1 VSHAVAAVPSRAAA
15 PLQSSRRRGPRA
27 TEIALIGFG
36 SIVTALLLFAAVF
49 GPEIAPYDPLAVSL
63 RERLLPPSFEGATP
77 HWLGTDQLGR
87 DILARIL
94 HAARVTISISLAAV
108 TLSAIVGFFF
118 GIVSGYFPG
127 AADLVVSRIVDVQ
140 LAFPTILLAI
150 TIVAVFG
157 TSIPMLILVFVIAG
171 WVRYVR
177 IIRAQTLVLREMQFV
192 EASRAIGATSLRI
205 IAKHLVPNLRT
216 EIIILMNL
224 EVGRIILIESS
235 LSYLGL
241 GVQPPLP
248 TWGNMLNEGRL
259 YLQTSWW
266 VVTFPGLA
274 IMFTVL
280 GINLLSEGLR
290 AFYDPRQRGR

>member
-1 VSHAVAAVPSRAAA
+1 MSESLAAVPGREAL
-15 PLQSSRRRGPRA
+15 PLQRTRRRTLGP
-27 TEIALIGFG
+27 TNLALIGFG
-36 SIVTALLLFAAVF
+36 SAVTTLLVLAAVF
-49 GPEIAPYDPLAVSL
+49 GPEIAPYDPLAVEL
-63 RERLLPPSFEGATP
+63 TERLRPPSFAGDRP

-87 DILARIL
+87 DILTRVL
-94 HAARVTISISLAAV
+94 HAARVTISISLVAV
-108 TLSAIVGFFF
+108 TLSAIVGFLI
-118 GIVSGYFPG
+118 GVTSGYFLG
-127 AADLVVSRIVDVQ
+127 AADLIVSRIVDVQ

-157 TSIPMLILVFVIAG
+157 TSIPMLIVVFVIAG

-192 EASRAIGATSLRI
+192 EASRSIGATNLRI
-205 IAKHLVPNLRT
+205 IAKHLVPNLRA

-259 YLQTSWW
+259 YLQTAWW

-274 IMFTVL
+274 IMLAVL
-280 GINLLSEGLR
+280 GINLLSEGVR
-290 AFYDPRQRGR
+290 SVYDPRQRR

>member
-1 VSHAVAAVPSRAAA
+1 MSRAVPVA
-15 PLQSSRRRGPRA
+15 PVAQPAILRRPRRRALR
-27 TEIALIGFG
+27 IAELALVVMG
-36 SIVTALLLFAAVF
+36 SMLTLSVVLAALF
-49 GPEIAPYDPLAVSL
+49 GPVVAPNDPLAVDL
-63 RERLLPPSFEGATP
+63 PRRLLPPGLTDAQV

-87 DILARIL
+87 DILSRIL
-94 HAARVTISISLAAV
+94 YAARVTIVISLVAVLISAAV
-108 TLSAIVGFFF
+108 GFALGMLSGFFL
-118 GIVSGYFPG
+118 GPLDTII
-127 AADLVVSRIVDVQ
+127 SRIVDVQ

-150 TIVAVFG
+150 TVVAVFG
-157 TSIPMLILVFVIAG
+157 SSIPMLLLVFVIAG

-177 IIRAQTLVLREMQFV
+177 IIRAQTLVLRETQFI
-192 EASRAIGATSLRI
+192 EASRSIGASSARI
-205 IAKHLVPNLRT
+205 IAKHLVPNLVT
-216 EIIILMNL
+216 EIVILMNL

-274 IMFTVL
+274 IMVSVL

-290 AFYDPRQRGR
+290 SLYDPRQRR

>member
-1 VSHAVAAVPSRAAA
+1 VSEAVAAAARAAA
-15 PLQSSRRRGPRA
+15 PLQRVRRRTLGT
-27 TEIALIGFG
+27 TEIALIAFG
-36 SIVTALLLFAAVF
+36 LLVTALLVIAAII
-49 GPEIAPYDPLAVSL
+49 GPAVAPYDPLAVSL
-63 RERLLPPSFEGATP
+63 GERLLPPSFGGP
-77 HWLGTDQLGR
+77 NSHWLGTDQLGR
-87 DILARIL
+87 DIFARIL

-108 TLSAIVGFFF
+108 TLTAIVGFFF
-118 GIVSGYFPG
+118 GVVSGYFLG
-127 AADLVVSRIVDVQ
+127 RADLIVSRIVDVQ

-157 TSIPMLILVFVIAG
+157 TSIPMLIIVFVIAG

-192 EASRAIGATSLRI
+192 EASRAIGASSLRI
-205 IAKHLVPNLRT
+205 IARHLFPNLGT
-216 EIIILMNL
+216 EIVILMNL
-224 EVGRIILIESS
+224 EVGRIILLESS

-266 VVTFPGLA
+266 VVTFPGVA
-274 IMFTVL
+274 IMLTVL
-280 GINLLSEGLR
+280 GVNLASEGLR
-290 AFYDPRQRGR
+290 SFYDPRQRGR

>member
-1 VSHAVAAVPSRAAA
+1 MSNAVAGAPTRDAA
-15 PLQSSRRRGPRA
+15 PLRRSRRRTLRA
-27 TEIALIGFG
+27 TELALIAFG
-36 SIVTALLLFAAVF
+36 GVVSALLILGAIV
-49 GPEIAPYDPLAVSL
+49 GPDIAPYDPLAVTL
-63 RERLLPPSFEGATP
+63 RDRLLPPSFDGEMP

-87 DILARIL
+87 DILTRIL
-94 HAARVTISISLAAV
+94 HAARVTIVISLVAV
-108 TLSAIVGFFF
+108 TLSALVGFLI
-118 GIVSGYFPG
+118 GVASGYFQG
-127 AADLVVSRIVDVQ
+127 AADLIVSRIVDVQ

-157 TSIPMLILVFVIAG
+157 TSIPMLIVVFVIAG

-192 EASRAIGATSLRI
+192 EASRVIGATSLRI
-205 IAKHLVPNLRT
+205 IAKHLIPNLRT

-259 YLQTSWW
+259 YLQTAWW

-290 AFYDPRQRGR
+290 SFYDPRQRGR

>member
-1 VSHAVAAVPSRAAA
+1 MGSTLTLAVVLAAA
-15 PLQSSRRRGPRA
+15 
-27 TEIALIGFG
+27 
-36 SIVTALLLFAAVF
+36 F
-49 GPEIAPYDPLAVSL
+49 GPVVAPYDPLAVDL
-63 RERLLPPSFEGATP
+63 PRRLLPPGLYDAQV

-87 DILARIL
+87 DILSRIL
-94 HAARVTISISLAAV
+94 YAARVTVVISLVAVLISAAV
-108 TLSAIVGFFF
+108 GFVL
-118 GIVSGYFPG
+118 GMLSGYFLGPL
-127 AADLVVSRIVDVQ
+127 DTIISRIVDVQ

-150 TIVAVFG
+150 TVVAVFG
-157 TSIPMLILVFVIAG
+157 STIPMLLFVFVIAG

-177 IIRAQTLVLREMQFV
+177 IIRAQTLVLRETQFI
-192 EASRAIGATSLRI
+192 EASRSIGATGARI
-205 IAKHLVPNLRT
+205 IAKHLVPNLVT
-216 EIIILMNL
+216 EIVILMNL

-274 IMFTVL
+274 IMVSVL

-290 AFYDPRQRGR
+290 SLYDPRQRR

>member
-1 VSHAVAAVPSRAAA
+1 MSRAVSVAPVAQTAVPRG
-15 PLQSSRRRGPRA
+15 SRRR
-27 TEIALIGFG
+27 ALRNAELALVVMG
-36 SIVTALLLFAAVF
+36 STLTLSVVLAALF
-49 GPEIAPYDPLAVSL
+49 GPVVAPYDPLAVDL
-63 RERLLPPSFEGATP
+63 PRRLLPPGLTDAQV

-87 DILARIL
+87 DILSRIL
-94 HAARVTISISLAAV
+94 YAARVTIVISLVAVLISAAV
-108 TLSAIVGFFF
+108 GFALGMLSGFFL
-118 GIVSGYFPG
+118 GPLDTII
-127 AADLVVSRIVDVQ
+127 SRIVDVQ

-150 TIVAVFG
+150 TVVAVFG
-157 TSIPMLILVFVIAG
+157 SSIPMLLLVFVIAG

-177 IIRAQTLVLREMQFV
+177 IIRAQTLVLRETQFI
-192 EASRAIGATSLRI
+192 EASRSIGASSARI
-205 IAKHLVPNLRT
+205 IAKHLVPNLVT
-216 EIIILMNL
+216 EIVILMNL

-274 IMFTVL
+274 IMVSVL

-290 AFYDPRQRGR
+290 SLYDPRQRR

>member
-1 VSHAVAAVPSRAAA
+1 MSDVAAIPGRDRA
-15 PLQSSRRRGPRA
+15 PLRRSGRRTLRS
-27 TEIALIGFG
+27 TELALIAIG
-36 SIVTALLLFAAVF
+36 SIVTILLLFAAMF
-49 GPEIAPYDPLAVSL
+49 GPEIAPYDPLAVNL
-63 RERLLPPSFEGATP
+63 RDRLLPPSFDGPTP

-87 DILARIL
+87 DIYARIL
-94 HAARVTISISLAAV
+94 HAARVTISISLVAV
-108 TLSAIVGFFF
+108 MLSAIIGFVF
-118 GIVSGYFPG
+118 GVVSGYFAG

-157 TSIPMLILVFVIAG
+157 TSIPMLILVFIIAG

-177 IIRAQTLVLREMQFV
+177 IIRAQTLVLRETQFV

-266 VVTFPGLA
+266 VVTFPGLV
-274 IMFTVL
+274 IMLTVL

-290 AFYDPRQRGR
+290 SVYDPRQRGR

>member
-1 VSHAVAAVPSRAAA
+1 MGSMLTLTVVLAA
-15 PLQSSRRRGPRA
+15 L
-27 TEIALIGFG
+27 
-36 SIVTALLLFAAVF
+36 F
-49 GPEIAPYDPLAVSL
+49 GPAVAPYDPLAVDL
-63 RERLLPPSFEGATP
+63 PRRLLPPGLHDAQV

-87 DILARIL
+87 DILSRIL
-94 HAARVTISISLAAV
+94 YAARVTIVISLVAVLISAAV
-108 TLSAIVGFFF
+108 GFALGMLSGFFL
-118 GIVSGYFPG
+118 GPLDTII
-127 AADLVVSRIVDVQ
+127 SRIVDVQ

-150 TIVAVFG
+150 TVVAVFG
-157 TSIPMLILVFVIAG
+157 SSIPMLLLVFVIAG

-177 IIRAQTLVLREMQFV
+177 IIRAQTLVLRETQFI
-192 EASRAIGATSLRI
+192 EASRSIGATSARI
-205 IAKHLVPNLRT
+205 IAKHLMPNLVT
-216 EIIILMNL
+216 EIVILMNL

-274 IMFTVL
+274 IMVSVL

-290 AFYDPRQRGR
+290 SLYDPRQRR

>member
-1 VSHAVAAVPSRAAA
+1 MTGAVRPA
-15 PLQSSRRRGPRA
+15 PVAEPASPRRPRRRDLRYAELALVIIGA
-27 TEIALIGFG
+27 TLTLAVIL
-36 SIVTALLLFAAVF
+36 AAIF
-49 GPEIAPYDPLAVSL
+49 GPDVAPYDPLAVDL
-63 RERLLPPSFEGATP
+63 PRRLLSPALEGEHA

-87 DILARIL
+87 DSLSRIL
-94 HAARVTISISLAAV
+94 YAARVTIAISLVAV
-108 TLSAIVGFFF
+108 VISASVGFVLGTLSGFFL
-118 GIVSGYFPG
+118 GTLDTVI
-127 AADLVVSRIVDVQ
+127 SRIVDVQ

-150 TIVAVFG
+150 TMVAVFG
-157 TSIPMLILVFVIAG
+157 SSIPMLILVFVIAG

-177 IIRAQTLVLREMQFV
+177 IIRAQTLVLRQTQFV
-192 EASRAIGATSLRI
+192 EASRAIGATSARI
-205 IAKHLVPNLRT
+205 IAKHLVPNLLT
-216 EIIILMNL
+216 EIVILMNL

-274 IMFTVL
+274 IMVSVL

-290 AFYDPRQRGR
+290 SLYDPRQRR